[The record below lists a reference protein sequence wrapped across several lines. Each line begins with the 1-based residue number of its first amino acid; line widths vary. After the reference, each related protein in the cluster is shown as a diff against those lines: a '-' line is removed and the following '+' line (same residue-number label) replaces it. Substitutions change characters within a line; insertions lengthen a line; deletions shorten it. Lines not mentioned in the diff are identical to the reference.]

1 MSWSNT
7 QEPWAGRVEDD
18 RLLRGQGRFS
28 DDLREP
34 NTGFACFVRSP
45 HAFAKIVGVD
55 TAAAKTMPGILAV
68 LTGADILAGDYESV
82 TIPYPLDGCKS
93 VVAPYRPALAS
104 DRVMHVG
111 EAVAVVIAER
121 LDQAQDAA
129 DRIEVKYETLSPV
142 GGITLSGQGSQL
154 WPDATDNIA
163 LDYYAPADPEGDSAA
178 KIDQCFMRAAHVASV
193 RLTNQRVAAVSL
205 ETRGATAS
213 YDYGQ
218 DLFTLRCG
226 SQGVAGIQREV
237 CRAMRL
243 PLERLRVL
251 SDDVGGGFG
260 MKASSYPEYIVLLHG
275 AKLLRRPVHWI
286 STRAEAFQTDNQA
299 RDSDWSGELA
309 LDEDGRFL
317 ALRVNVVANIGAYLT
332 GVGHYCATRH
342 VAECLPGIYD
352 ILHVSLHTRCVFS
365 NSTPVGPYRG
375 AGRPE
380 TNYFLERLIDS
391 ASQATGIDS
400 ASLRRINLLTPDR
413 LPLTTKLGNTYDSG
427 DFPAIL
433 EKALVAADY
442 ANFPARRERSRTAG
456 LLRGVGIGCY
466 LENAGAFPQETARI
480 SFAEEGITVSI
491 GAGSTGQGHATV
503 FRTLVAERL
512 GVLPETITVSSG
524 DSAKDVPGFGAVAS
538 RTAMMVGGAI
548 ANAVDAIITKGTDI
562 AALLLQT
569 DRSEIEYGFGSFQL
583 KNGQQSLKLIEVATR
598 ARELARQAIISESL
612 DTTATVNAPA
622 SFPNGCH
629 IAEVEIDPETGGVSL
644 CSYIGVDDCGNV
656 LNSTIVEGQFHG
668 GVVQGIGQAL
678 REAVIYDADTAQ
690 LVSGSFMDYGVPHAS
705 DVPIMKVMHH
715 AVACT
720 TNPLGIKGAGESGTT
735 AAPCA
740 IMNAIASVLPPNA
753 SARLNMP
760 ATSER
765 IWKALREKS

>member
-1 MSWSNT
+1 MSSSNT
-7 QEPWAGRVEDD
+7 QKPWAGRVEDD

-34 NTGFACFVRSP
+34 NIGFACFVRSP
-45 HAFAKIVGVD
+45 HAFAKIIGVD
-55 TAAAKTMPGILAV
+55 TAAAKTMPGVLAV

-82 TIPYPLDGCKS
+82 TLPYPLDGCKS

-111 EAVAVVIAER
+111 EAVAIVIAER

-129 DRIEVKYETLSPV
+129 DRVEVKYEALSPV
-142 GGITLSGQGSQL
+142 SGTTLSGRGSQL
-154 WPDATDNIA
+154 WPDAPHNIA
-163 LDYYAPADPEGDSAA
+163 LDYYAPPDPEGDSAA
-178 KIDQCFMRAAHVASV
+178 KIDQCFVRAAHVASV

-205 ETRGATAS
+205 ETRGATAF

-275 AKLLRRPVHWI
+275 AKLLHRPVHWI

-309 LDEDGRFL
+309 LDENGRFL

-332 GVGHYCATRH
+332 GVGHYCVTRH
-342 VAECLPGIYD
+342 VAECLPGTYD
-352 ILHVSLHTRCVFS
+352 IPHVSLHTRCIFS

-380 TNYFLERLIDS
+380 TNYFLERLVDT
-391 ASQATGIDS
+391 ASQSTGIDP
-400 ASLRRINLLTPDR
+400 ATLRRINLLTPDR
-413 LPLTTKLGNTYDSG
+413 LPLTTQFGNTYDSG
-427 DFPAIL
+427 DFPAIF
-433 EKALVAADY
+433 EKALILADY
-442 ANFPARRERSRTAG
+442 ANFPTRRERSRTAG

-480 SFAEEGITVSI
+480 SFAEEGIAVSI

-524 DSAKDVPGFGAVAS
+524 DSTRDVPGFGAVAS

-569 DRSEIEYGFGSFQL
+569 DRSEIGYGFGSFQL

-612 DTTATVNAPA
+612 DTTVTVNAPA

-629 IAEVEIDPETGGVSL
+629 IAEVEIDPETGSVSL

-678 REAVIYDADTAQ
+678 REAVIYDVNTAQ
-690 LVSGSFMDYGVPHAS
+690 LVSGSFMDYGVPRAS
-705 DVPIMKVMHH
+705 DVPIMKVLHH
-715 AVACT
+715 SVTCT
-720 TNPLGIKGAGESGTT
+720 TNPLGVKGAGESGTT

-740 IMNAIASVLPPNA
+740 IMNAIASALPPEA

-765 IWKALREKS
+765 IWKALRERS